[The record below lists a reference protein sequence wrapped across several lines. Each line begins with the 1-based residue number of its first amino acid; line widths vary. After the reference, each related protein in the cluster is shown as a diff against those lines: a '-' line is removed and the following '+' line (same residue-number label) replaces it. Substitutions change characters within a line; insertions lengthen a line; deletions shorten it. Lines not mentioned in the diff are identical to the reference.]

1 MVMYDNCYGS
11 EPKGI
16 FVDLTYDSGFKA
28 VFADEANKTLLIG
41 LLNEVL
47 PPQAQI
53 SDIEKYY
60 SDREQGKDTRDGK
73 LTKLDLICKG
83 TDGTTFIVEV
93 QRENRSGFFQR
104 CVFYAAGAFHR
115 QLKAK
120 ERYSILKP
128 VYIVAFLN
136 YRMQHLETSLWNT
149 NNIVSYY
156 SFTEKRTGEAAPP
169 TISIIFAE
177 LERFTKSERE
187 CKTDRDW
194 LFYIFKHSSSLI
206 DIPEAIREKP
216 FFNQLLEACRIAA
229 FDEQKKTKY
238 EKAMLDER
246 DILEIKDYAFEQGLE
261 KGKAKGREEGL
272 AEGRKEAVNE
282 TAKAMLADGMPVE
295 TVAKYTGLT
304 AEMIGNLA

>member
-1 MVMYDNCYGS
+1 MSGQKGTKPHTDPNNPQRYEFPAKIPITHIPHNQHTALCLDFVKNPTNFCYN
-11 EPKGI
+11 
-16 FVDLTYDSGFKA
+16 FQ
-28 VFADEANKTLLIG
+28 N
-41 LLNEVL
+41 
-47 PPQAQI
+47 
-53 SDIEKYY
+53 
-60 SDREQGKDTRDGK
+60 GK

-93 QRENRSGFFQR
+93 QRENRPGFFQR

-115 QLKAK
+115 QLKVK
-120 ERYSILKP
+120 EKYSILKP

-246 DILEIKDYAFEQGLE
+246 DILEIKDYAFEQGL
-261 KGKAKGREEGL
+261 AKGL
-272 AEGRKEAVNE
+272 AEGRKEAAERVNE
-282 TAKAMLADGMPVE
+282 TARAMLADGMPVE

-304 AEMIGNLA
+304 AEMLCNLK

>member
-1 MVMYDNCYGS
+1 MLQNAIFWFIRVNFRYADNFRSLCDMNFNAYGHVWQLLWVWT
-11 EPKGI
+11 ERDFRWPDLWLGI
-16 FVDLTYDSGFKA
+16 
-28 VFADEANKTLLIG
+28 
-41 LLNEVL
+41 
-47 PPQAQI
+47 
-53 SDIEKYY
+53 
-60 SDREQGKDTRDGK
+60 QGRIRGR
-73 LTKLDLICKG
+73 G
-83 TDGTTFIVEV
+83 
-93 QRENRSGFFQR
+93 QQN
-104 CVFYAAGAFHR
+104 AAHR
-115 QLKAK
+115 ASK
-120 ERYSILKP
+120 YSILKP

-136 YRMQHLETSLWNT
+136 YRIMTSWNVSVEHEQHRVLL
-149 NNIVSYY
+149 
-156 SFTEKRTGEAAPP
+156 FLHRKRTGEAAPP

-261 KGKAKGREEGL
+261 KERQRKGRRIGW
-272 AEGRKEAVNE
+272 GKKEAVNE

>member
-1 MVMYDNCYGS
+1 MYDNCYGA

-136 YRMQHLETSLWNT
+136 YRMQHL
-149 NNIVSYY
+149 
-156 SFTEKRTGEAAPP
+156 
-169 TISIIFAE
+169 
-177 LERFTKSERE
+177 
-187 CKTDRDW
+187 D
-194 LFYIFKHSSSLI
+194 
-206 DIPEAIREKP
+206 
-216 FFNQLLEACRIAA
+216 
-229 FDEQKKTKY
+229 
-238 EKAMLDER
+238 
-246 DILEIKDYAFEQGLE
+246 
-261 KGKAKGREEGL
+261 
-272 AEGRKEAVNE
+272 
-282 TAKAMLADGMPVE
+282 
-295 TVAKYTGLT
+295 TV
-304 AEMIGNLA
+304 